1 MLPRTAVPQSVW
13 LQPATYDEV
22 VEERAVQRVCGYPLC
37 NRSVQIQVS
46 VVRTAG
52 AGAHTTR

>member
-1 MLPRTAVPQSVW
+1 MPWAVAPQSVW

-37 NRSVQIQVS
+37 DRPVQIQVS
-46 VVRTAG
+46 GAPTASM
-52 AGAHTTR
+52 